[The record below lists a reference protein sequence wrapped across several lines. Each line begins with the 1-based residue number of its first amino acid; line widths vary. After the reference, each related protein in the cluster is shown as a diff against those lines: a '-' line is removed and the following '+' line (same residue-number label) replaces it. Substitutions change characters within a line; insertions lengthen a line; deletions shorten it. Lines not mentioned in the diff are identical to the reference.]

1 MLSRFGPT
9 WGLGLALG
17 AGAQYLVPGT
27 WYLEPGAW
35 YWVPW
40 LGTSLDNMV
49 YVDINHV
56 IEVWAHLGPGS
67 DPWCWG
73 RVPGTWYLGSGA
85 WYWVPWLGTSL
96 DDMVYVDINHVI

>member
-49 YVDINHV
+49 YVDINNV
-56 IEVWAHLGPGS
+56 I
-67 DPWCWG
+67 
-73 RVPGTWYLGSGA
+73 
-85 WYWVPWLGTSL
+85 
-96 DDMVYVDINHVI
+96 